1 MTFMASYQKSR
12 PVAQPQSDA
21 IEAGK
26 VIHPSYTQ
34 LSPTAALAHSE
45 PTRGQKQFKM
55 LVSAYCSC
63 QKCCGKAPGNPGYG
77 ITASGVAASSETAA
91 ADWAILPRGTK
102 IHVEDVGYR
111 VVQDRGGAIKG
122 HRLDLW
128 FSSHEEALRF
138 GVKTLTV
145 RVIE

>member
-1 MTFMASYQKSR
+1 MSSCSKSD
-12 PVAQPQSDA
+12 PLAQPESDA

-34 LSPTAALAHSE
+34 LSPTAVLDAPES
-45 PTRGQKQFKM
+45 TGGNKQLKM
-55 LVSAYCSC
+55 LVTAYCSC
-63 QKCCGKAPGNPGYG
+63 QKCCGKAPGSAGYG
-77 ITASGVAASSETAA
+77 KTASGVTASKVTAS
-91 ADWAILPRGTK
+91 ADWDVLPNGARIYIEG
-102 IHVEDVGYR
+102 VGYR
-111 VVQDRGGAIKG
+111 VVQDTGGAIKG